1 VTLLLLSLAACESD
15 NSVNRIEAPPTV
27 AIVSPEP
34 MAVIRKG
41 SGGALFVAEV
51 EDSWDLPEDL
61 TVSWTL
67 DQGAE
72 APGTVSAS
80 GDATWSLDVEDM
92 DYGEYRTEITVT
104 DTDGDLAIAG
114 LQWVLGPPLSAPQV
128 TITSPDDFS
137 LFEPGTEITFRG
149 EAFDDV
155 IDELIYG
162 WSSSIDGELEGALSG
177 GGESALFTDRLS
189 DGTHIIAL
197 EVTDADDEVGI
208 DTIEVTIGELQS
220 PAQVGDLVFSELMIN
235 PSVVADEL
243 GEWVELYNTASYAI
257 DIQGY
262 RFHDDDFD
270 EYFIDDSMVV
280 PGGTYVVLCADTNP
294 SSNGGVTCDGPFKRK
309 SADALALG
317 NGTDEVILSRD
328 DGVVIDSVYYDSDW
342 FTVSV
347 AIGVDPEYLS
357 ADNNDSASN
366 WCDQT
371 TVMTSGGEPGTPG
384 RSNDPCP

>member
-1 VTLLLLSLAACESD
+1 VTLLLLSLTACESD
-15 NSVNRIEAPPTV
+15 NSVNRIEEPPTA

-41 SGGALFVAEV
+41 GDGAVFVAEV
-51 EDSWDLPEDL
+51 DDSWDPPEDL

-72 APGTVSAS
+72 APGTVSAD
-80 GDATWSLDVEDM
+80 GDATWILDVEDM

-104 DTDGDLAIAG
+104 DTDGELAIAG

-128 TITSPDDFS
+128 TITSPDDGS
-137 LFEPGTEITFRG
+137 LFDPGTEITFRG
-149 EAFDDV
+149 EAVDD
-155 IDELIYG
+155 LIEDLSYA

-177 GGESALFTDRLS
+177 GGESALFTDGLS
-189 DGTHIIAL
+189 DGTHTIAL

-208 DTIEVTIGELQS
+208 DTIEVTVGELQS

-262 RFHDDDFD
+262 RFHDNDYD
-270 EYFIDDSMVV
+270 EYFIEDSLVV

-294 SSNGGVTCDGPFKRK
+294 WANGGVTCDGPFKRK

-328 DGVVIDSVYYDSDW
+328 DGVVIDSVYYNSDW
-342 FTVSV
+342 FTIAV
-347 AIGVDPEYLS
+347 AIGLDPRYLS
-357 ADNNDSASN
+357 ADNNDTASN

-384 RSNDPCP
+384 RSNDPC